1 MELYSVSPLFSTLVV
16 QGEQALA
23 LVPAQGVRAQG
34 QVRKIT
40 QLGLACCLRAVIDA
54 SLHWYWTV
62 LHRACA
68 MIALLCK

>member
-34 QVRKIT
+34 QGTPAYFLCHIKQEGVGGAVGKAVTVDKEEKTPRR
-40 QLGLACCLRAVIDA
+40 GRA
-54 SLHWYWTV
+54 
-62 LHRACA
+62 
-68 MIALLCK
+68 